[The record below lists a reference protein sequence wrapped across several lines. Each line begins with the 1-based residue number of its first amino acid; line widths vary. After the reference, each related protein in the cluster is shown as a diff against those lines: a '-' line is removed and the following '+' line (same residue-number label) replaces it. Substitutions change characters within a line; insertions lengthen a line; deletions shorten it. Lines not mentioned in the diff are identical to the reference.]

1 MSVASQKLMVEWEVS
16 SNQTETN
23 TLQKDVTEILQN

>member
-1 MSVASQKLMVEWEVS
+1 MPVASQKLMVEWEVS